1 MSWRRFKLREGL
13 RSFCRNRLVL
23 LLTTLY
29 IVLTQVQYVLGRL
42 GRGSDPNWMVML
54 IIVFFAPLLLLGSFI
69 LLSLFPAFV
78 SVRELRNS

>member
-1 MSWRRFKLREGL
+1 
-13 RSFCRNRLVL
+13 
-23 LLTTLY
+23 
-29 IVLTQVQYVLGRL
+29 
-42 GRGSDPNWMVML
+42 ML